1 MKFPFLHVLYGTLAL
16 TVPEPQS
23 DNEAR
28 MTTTK
33 PQKHYP
39 FVDGIRGLT
48 AFYVV
53 LNHIW
58 TRFVATAEAS
68 SLPPWFHLLKFGHAA
83 VAIFIVL
90 SGFCLM
96 LPIAQ
101 RDGLALAGGARGFLL
116 RRARRILPAYY
127 AAMALSLLLG
137 IVWPVIL
144 PPHSREWESLVGHA
158 LLVQNWTPRWSI
170 AINGPFW
177 SIALEWQIYFI
188 FALVLLPVRRGWGR
202 LAVVAVAGLVV
213 AVPMFLRLGG
223 TSPWFL
229 LLFVQGM
236 LAAEWLARPPRLST
250 TALSVIA
257 SVLVLLSGAAEI
269 TIWRD
274 SFPWPRLAWQG
285 HVLLISL
292 DLLLGSATVAVLLL
306 GARGTEAG
314 VFRGVFAL
322 LGSRS
327 LVLLGSFSYSIYL
340 LHDPL
345 LALGLTTAVPLIVA
359 APMQAFPFVLCTV
372 LPVTLGLCWLFH
384 VAFERPFLRR
394 TPAVPQQVQ

>member
-1 MKFPFLHVLYGTLAL
+1 LYDNLRL
-16 TVPEPQS
+16 SVPEGQA
-23 DNEAR
+23 DNMLV
-28 MTTTK
+28 MTSPPVK
-33 PQKHYP
+33 KHYP

-68 SLPPWFHLLKFGHAA
+68 TLPQWFHLLKFGHAA

-96 LPIAQ
+96 LPLTQ
-101 RDGLALAGGARGFLL
+101 REGFTLAGGWKGFLQ

-127 AAMALSLLLG
+127 AAMLVSLLLG
-137 IVWPVIL
+137 ALVPVIL
-144 PPHSREWESLVGHA
+144 PPHSREWQSLLTHL

-177 SIALEWQIYFI
+177 SIALEWQIYFL
-188 FALVLLPVRRGWGR
+188 FALLLLPVRRQFGR
-202 LAVVAVAGLVV
+202 LAALGVASTLVAL
-213 AVPMFLRLGG
+213 PLFLRLGG

-229 LLFVQGM
+229 LLFFQGM
-236 LAAEWLARPPRLST
+236 LAAEWVAHPPRLSLGLLAGLT
-250 TALSVIA
+250 T
-257 SVLVLLSGAAEI
+257 VLVLLSAAVEL

-274 SFPWPRLAWQG
+274 SFPWPSRAWQQLG
-285 HVLLISL
+285 LLLTL
-292 DLLLGSATVAVLLL
+292 DILLGSATMAVLLL
-306 GARGTEAG
+306 GTRPNLPAP
-314 VFRGVFAL
+314 FSWCFSL
-322 LGSRS
+322 LGHRVF
-327 LVLLGSFSYSIYL
+327 LFLGSYSYSIYL

-345 LALGLTTAVPLIVA
+345 LALGLSYATPLIVA
-359 APMQAFPFVLCTV
+359 APMQAFPFVLATV

-384 VAFERPFLRR
+384 LAFERPFLRASTNTR
-394 TPAVPQQVQ
+394 ITN

>member
-1 MKFPFLHVLYGTLAL
+1 M
-16 TVPEPQS
+16 
-23 DNEAR
+23 R
-28 MTTTK
+28 TTE

-96 LPIAQ
+96 LPVAQ
-101 RDGLALAGGARGFLL
+101 RDGLALAGGAGGFLQ

-137 IVWPVIL
+137 IAWPVIL
-144 PPHSREWESLVGHA
+144 PPHSREWQSLVGHV
-158 LLVQNWTPRWSI
+158 LLLQNWTPRWSI

-188 FALVLLPVRRGWGR
+188 FALLLLPVRRRWGR
-202 LAVVAVAGLVV
+202 LAVVAVAGIVV
-213 AVPMFLRLGG
+213 ALPMFLRLGG

-236 LAAEWLARPPRLST
+236 LAAEWIARPPRLST
-250 TALSVIA
+250 TALSLIA
-257 SVLVLLSGAAEI
+257 TVLVLLSGGAEI

-274 SFPWPRLAWQG
+274 SFPWPSLAWQG

-306 GARGTEAG
+306 GARGG
-314 VFRGVFAL
+314 VAAPLFAL
-322 LGSRS
+322 LGHRQ

-345 LALGLTTAVPLIVA
+345 LALGLTAAIPLIVA

-384 VAFERPFLRR
+384 LAFERPFLRR
-394 TPAVPQQVQ
+394 APSRPNQVQ